1 MKVVQPIRDFEK
13 VEEIMRLL
21 KGKSERNYL
30 LFVVGL
36 YTALRISDILR
47 IRVEHVKK
55 DYLNIREQK
64 TSKFRRVYLHNDLRK
79 ALKDYVVDKEP
90 HEFLFRSREG
100 GNQPISR
107 SMAYNILNDAAKEV
121 GLDSIGTHSMRKTF
135 GYWVYK
141 DTKDVAS
148 LQKLFNHS
156 NPEETLRYIGIE
168 QDSVDSLIKNA
179 FRNAKR

>member
-21 KGKSERNYL
+21 KGESERNYI
-30 LFVVGL
+30 LFMVGL
-36 YTALRISDILR
+36 YTALRISDILKL
-47 IRVEHVKK
+47 RVENVKK
-55 DYLNIREQK
+55 EYLNIREQK
-64 TSKFRRVYLHNDLRK
+64 TSKFRRVYLHPDLKK
-79 ALKDYVVDKEP
+79 ALRDFVVDKEP
-90 HEFLFRSREG
+90 HEFLFKSREG

-107 SMAYNILNDAAKEV
+107 AMAYKVLNDAAREV

-141 DTKDVAS
+141 DTKDVAG

-179 FRNAKR
+179 FRNARR

>member
-13 VEEIMRLL
+13 VEEMMRIL
-21 KGKSERNYL
+21 KEGNERNYI
-30 LFVVGL
+30 LFMVGL

-47 IRVEHVKK
+47 IRVEDIQK
-55 DYLNIREQK
+55 DYLNIREKK
-64 TSKFRRVYLHNDLRK
+64 TSKFRRVYLNPDLRK
-79 ALKDYVVDKEP
+79 ALKNYIADKEP
-90 HEFLFRSREG
+90 HEYLIRSREG
-100 GNQPISR
+100 GNNPISR
-107 SMAYNILNDAAKEV
+107 AMAYMILKEVAQAV

-141 DTKDVAS
+141 DTKDVAA

-168 QDSVDSLIKNA
+168 QDSVDSLIKNV
-179 FRNAKR
+179 FRNARR

>member
-13 VEEIMRLL
+13 VEEIMRILIADN
-21 KGKSERNYL
+21 ERNYI
-30 LFVVGL
+30 LFMVGL

-47 IRVEHVKK
+47 IRVENVKN

-64 TSKFRRVYLHNDLRK
+64 TSKFRRVYLHPDLKK
-79 ALKDYVVDKEP
+79 ALRDFIVDKEP
-90 HEFLFRSREG
+90 HEFLFKSREG
-100 GNQPISR
+100 GNRPISR
-107 SMAYNILNDAAKEV
+107 AMAYKVLNDAAREV

-141 DTKDVAS
+141 ETKDVAG

-179 FRNAKR
+179 FRNVRR

>member
-13 VEEIMRLL
+13 VEEMMRILQREN
-21 KGKSERNYL
+21 ERNYI
-30 LFVVGL
+30 LFMVGL

-47 IRVEHVKK
+47 IRVEDIQK
-55 DYLNIREQK
+55 DYLNIREKK
-64 TSKFRRVYLHNDLRK
+64 TSKFRRVYLNPDLKK
-79 ALKDYVVDKEP
+79 ALRNYIADKDP
-90 HEFLFRSREG
+90 HEFLIKSREG

-107 SMAYNILNDAAKEV
+107 AMAYKILNDAAREV
-121 GLDSIGTHSMRKTF
+121 GLESIGTHSLRKTF

-141 DTKDVAS
+141 DTKDLAA

-168 QDSVDSLIKNA
+168 QDSVDSLIKNV
-179 FRNAKR
+179 FRNARK

>member
-13 VEEIMRLL
+13 VEEIMRIL
-21 KGKSERNYL
+21 KERNERNYI
-30 LFVVGL
+30 LFMVGL
-36 YTALRISDILR
+36 FTALRISDILR
-47 IRVEHVKK
+47 IRVENVKK
-55 DYLNIREQK
+55 DYLNIRELK
-64 TSKFRRVYLHNDLRK
+64 TGKFRRVYLHPDLRR
-79 ALKDYVVDKEP
+79 ALRDFIADKEP
-90 HEFLFRSREG
+90 HEFLIKSREG
-100 GNQPISR
+100 GNHPISR
-107 SMAYNILNDAAKEV
+107 AMAYKILNDVAKEV

-141 DTKDVAS
+141 DTKDVAA

-179 FRNAKR
+179 FRNARR